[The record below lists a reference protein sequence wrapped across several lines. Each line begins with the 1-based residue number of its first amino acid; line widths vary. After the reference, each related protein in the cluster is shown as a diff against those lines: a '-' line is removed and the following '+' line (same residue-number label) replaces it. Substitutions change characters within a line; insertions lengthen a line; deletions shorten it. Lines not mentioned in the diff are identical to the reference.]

1 MINNILAEISNLWMY
16 AYGMI
21 AGWGLSFSVVVFFL
35 VLAHIRITKLE
46 SDLRRTHNQMVTES
60 RDASL
65 RLNKLEK

>member
-1 MINNILAEISNLWMY
+1 MINTILSEISNLWFY

-21 AGWGLSFSVVVFFL
+21 AGWSISFIAVVVFL
-35 VLAHIRITKLE
+35 VLAHMRITKLE
-46 SDLRRTHNQMVTES
+46 SDLRRTHSQMIAET